1 MAQAADVVLSSRA
14 DDHDYPMVGETLGL
28 WRLVRGLGRGGM
40 GEVYEAE
47 YDYIHLLSLRYT
59 IEQRDM
65 IRQELAAITRTDQ
78 ALLAGDMLGTNLPS
92 EARFA
97 IKICNARNGTAG
109 HKRFLMEAEVA
120 QRLGDHPYIVTVH
133 AVNGGLDEDHGPARR
148 LDLDRGKYRDVAF
161 MVMDLA
167 TRTYDHCK
175 LTVME
180 TVHVVRCIATAL
192 DHAHRHGIIHR
203 DLKPENILGPVEH
216 PLLTDFGIA
225 KEMDQTDGLTRT
237 GQIIGTL
244 DYMSPEQATDA
255 KRVDHRSDV
264 YSLGVVLYEMSTQ
277 GCLPYSHKLDRDTCL
292 AAIRSER
299 YEPRWPREYKLEFPI
314 SLERIILKAMSHRME
329 DRYQGMSEFITDLD
343 RFARGERIPFLGRV
357 KVNSWLR
364 FQLRRRP
371 RLIWGVGILLSLVLI
386 IVTFFWAQQALDS
399 RRWELKA
406 KLDKLE
412 LVVKAVEE
420 RKIAQAGR
428 EELKD
433 IALLDE
439 TLRLT
444 PKESYTAERKRRAEL
459 AKRMEN
465 SRFLRARF
473 SGRLGSRELTAAECL
488 QSKEQ
493 LQIAA
498 NYLDP
503 QWTLDGTD
511 GLLVLDSLILKMEPY
526 GTGTVYCYVH
536 VTSTDGFKFHIRER
550 EDARHVTTWGITQ
563 GQVVLA
569 TREDEKP
576 IEVLHSETLAP
587 NRPAYDISIFIEL
600 TPTGIRSWW
609 PFADSIKEFSF
620 PDKRGL
626 RAGAAATLEMTLPK
640 DSKIRAIEIWPERAP
655 FGSEPKKK

>member
-1 MAQAADVVLSSRA
+1 MAQASAAVLPSRA

-47 YDYIHLLSLRYT
+47 YDYINLLSLRYS

-65 IRQELAAITRTDQ
+65 IRQELAAITRNDQ
-78 ALLAGDMLGTNLPS
+78 AILAGDMLGTNLPAD
-92 EARFA
+92 ARFA
-97 IKICNARNGTAG
+97 IKLCNARSGTAG

-133 AVNGGLDEDHGPARR
+133 AVNGGLDEDHGPAKR

-175 LTVME
+175 LTILE
-180 TVHVVRCIATAL
+180 SVHVVRCIATAL

-225 KEMDQTDGLTRT
+225 KEIDQTDGLTRT

-255 KRVDHRSDV
+255 KRVDHRSDI

-299 YEPRWPREYKLEFPI
+299 YEPRWPREYKLDFPV

-329 DRYQGMSEFITDLD
+329 DRYQAMSEFITDLD
-343 RFARGERIPFLGRV
+343 RFARNERIPFLGRV
-357 KVNSWLR
+357 KVKSWLR
-364 FQLRRRP
+364 FQMRRRP
-371 RLIWGVGILLSLVLI
+371 RLMWGIGVVMSLALLIS
-386 IVTFFWAQQALDS
+386 TFFWAQQALDS

-406 KLDKLE
+406 QLDKYE
-412 LVVKAVEE
+412 KVVIAVEE
-420 RKIAQAGR
+420 RKIAQPGP
-428 EELKD
+428 EQLKE
-433 IALLDE
+433 IALLEE
-439 TLRLT
+439 TLRLA
-444 PKESYTAERKRRAEL
+444 PKGSYQAERERRDAL
-459 AKRMEN
+459 TLRMNN

-473 SGRLGSRELTAAECL
+473 SGRLPGGQEISTEERMR
-488 QSKEQ
+488 SKEQ
-493 LQIAA
+493 LRLAA
-498 NYLDP
+498 NAQDP
-503 QWTLDGTD
+503 QWTLEGID
-511 GLLVLDSLILKMEPY
+511 GLSVQDLLRLTMTPY

-536 VTSTDGFKFHIRER
+536 VTTTDGFSFQIREQ
-550 EDARHVTTWGITQ
+550 EDVRHVTTWGIAQ
-563 GQVVLA
+563 GAVILA

-576 IEVLHSETLAP
+576 TEILHSVLLAQ
-587 NRPAYDISIFIEL
+587 NRPAYDISIFLEVSDK
-600 TPTGIRSWW
+600 GIRSWW
-609 PFADSIKEFSF
+609 PLVDTIVEKSF
-620 PDKRGL
+620 PNKKGL
-626 RAGAAATLEMTLPK
+626 RPHSPATIEMVLPK
-640 DSKIRAIEIWPERAP
+640 GSKIRAVEIWPERAP
-655 FGSEPKKK
+655 FGNK